1 MKMMALIRSLVL
13 LASLGA
19 FAADTACGQGTRR
32 GSSSRR
38 AVSAAAPAQ
47 VSGEDDT
54 VKTVDLGGRKTSEG
68 TASGER
74 EGLGDVPEMPRE
86 TDTEQSGLDSLSLIP
101 SLNGGRLDAAREA
114 HTSTRPSARTMALLI
129 PFWTAMESRWP

>member
-1 MKMMALIRSLVL
+1 M
-13 LASLGA
+13 
-19 FAADTACGQGTRR
+19 
-32 GSSSRR
+32 
-38 AVSAAAPAQ
+38 
-47 VSGEDDT
+47 SGEDDT

-101 SLNGGRLDAAREA
+101 SLNGGRLD
-114 HTSTRPSARTMALLI
+114 
-129 PFWTAMESRWP
+129 

>member
-19 FAADTACGQGTRR
+19 FVADTACGQAARR

-38 AVSAAAPAQ
+38 AAPAATPAQ
-47 VSGEDDT
+47 APTEDDA
-54 VKTVDLGGRKTSEG
+54 VKTVDLGDRKTSDG

-86 TDTEQSGLDSLSLIP
+86 TGPRSRAGW
-101 SLNGGRLDAAREA
+101 
-114 HTSTRPSARTMALLI
+114 I
-129 PFWTAMESRWP
+129 PFP